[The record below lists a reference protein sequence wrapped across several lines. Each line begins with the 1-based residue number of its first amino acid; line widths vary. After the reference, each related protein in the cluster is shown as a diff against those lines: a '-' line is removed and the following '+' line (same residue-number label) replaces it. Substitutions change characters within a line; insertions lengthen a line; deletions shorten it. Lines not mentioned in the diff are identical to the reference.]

1 MDVNTFKVRLA
12 GLPFLSKSE
21 IQSYQQRVT
30 QGRVDPQTLY
40 REALAVHKNR
50 RNQEIYKKRR
60 ELERRIANLPLNTN
74 DLYNLLN
81 IVDDKSNLDDLH
93 NRAKKIVELRKKKDL
108 GKRRTKLSNNL
119 GKIQINQSNK
129 TEILKKF
136 NEGKN
141 TIRTLI
147 ENAKKLEK
155 KKASERVSKQRKIL
169 RESIKDL
176 GISQSNQLKILQKFK
191 TGKSGVKN
199 LIEEAKKMKTV
210 KVLKGIAGKRAELT
224 ELATKLGVIQTFAK
238 RIKAVNTNDKADALK
253 DVIEKAGEK
262 KRLAELSNEKDKLVK
277 LAREMGIYDSFAG
290 MISGATTVQSLNVV
304 KLDIVQA
311 SKIALSKLSNEKN
324 VSGDFSRAISNLRF
338 SNRLIP
344 LKKRIEEV
352 GVQKTQSKK
361 RETADI
367 LARNKENF
375 INFVRKST
383 LPNSKRRV
391 FINRMRL
398 DNVNIPKLREDVAIA
413 EKNVKDTKR
422 NKELNELLAYIK
434 NLNID
439 KPGFISKFKT
449 TNVPLKNIKNEING
463 IVKNQANTQIK
474 KNELINRAK
483 RISYELDI
491 TGVKNKNNINVTNEK
506 LSDAYKKKLQNNK
519 KILSNFALQAN
530 IDILDD
536 LSSINT
542 LNKLNNAKV
551 VIKKRT
557 KDKLRKI
564 AESTGTDQVL
574 LAKIN
579 TINTPEDVKNLTK
592 RMKTV
597 INTQIKDMKVVEK
610 KEKEKENRRRREN
623 MRREQEQI
631 SKNQE
636 ATYQKEKALMT
647 EKRKLERNAM
657 IEEQRMIGHQLDM
670 NELIEY
676 LNELG
681 IEPKD
686 HQYFINQYT
695 TYNKPVNVIKKD
707 ANKYYMKLY
716 REYRNKN
723 LPQLVTNLKKL
734 ELNQSNIDYIINK
747 YIKTYIESP
756 ILLTEAKGIANIRKA
771 EKGIRNDE
779 NFAGYVSRLTL
790 KQENRDRI
798 ALALDAYFVN
808 FEPLIKSAT
817 NSHIKTINNPRAI
830 QRKELENYI
839 NTQGLSRINKLK
851 VMKNFNAGMGNLNV
865 MKSVIANIRNMRNAK
880 KNIKIKA
887 KLNKE
892 ASNKV
897 ALDQKNETNKLNIQ
911 RLENAEEQMKRA
923 NNKLKKNQKIQFR
936 RYIVNLGLNASNER
950 VKKLIDNY
958 NKFPND
964 VQQYQSKAESIKSL
978 NDERVRLLNRTKALP
993 VDEVRNKRIKNI
1005 KNVDDV
1011 KRMDK
1016 NITRGYVDIIRK
1028 EISNIT
1034 LKSQLEF
1041 NLNLGKITT
1050 VNQAERVRNRLV
1062 DAITRKK
1069 SMDMMKLQ
1077 EAIKPMTAEN
1087 QNMILQKFTSQN
1099 IPINKMLKRVTELKN
1114 KRADEKYK
1122 AERASLYIFLDK
1134 ELNMNVEDRKSI
1146 LKDFDEVKTLSVMK
1160 NKATQLKDKRIRD
1173 KIATDRNKI
1182 QKILQP
1188 LNLSNTD
1195 KTAILKNFN
1204 TTPGS
1209 VILFETKARNIKKK
1223 RNDEKRANER
1233 SQLVKHMNTLQLS
1246 ETNTKK
1252 ILNTFDG
1259 TKNKTLTISRL
1270 NATDLKKQ
1278 RNREKLVETMKSLIL
1293 TNAVKT
1299 NILKAF
1305 RNNPNRVNTLITRA
1319 KQIDTK
1325 ARSQENLQKETREYI
1340 VSLQLGNK
1348 NTPILQ
1354 KINNSL
1360 TLNKAQTLRKQAE
1373 KIKTEINA
1381 EALEKKRSNIRNFAN
1396 DIQITAGMKR
1406 TFIDSV
1412 TPTTNIDALKRKI
1425 QVAERALKNK
1435 KSTRGRLKT
1444 ELRVYLNTL
1453 NLTKEQKDRL
1463 EGNVGNNTKNIT
1475 ALKKKAKYIVEAKKT
1490 NIIETE
1496 MREAKARKNNM
1507 TMNARKREQQIKMVK
1522 SAKAFKADQN
1532 KKERM
1537 KSKPRLEKHLYSLVN
1552 VPQKRIDEYL
1562 ENYINGKKTIQQIT
1576 TISSAKDKQF
1586 AKTKK
1591 RIAILIPKLPMKKE
1605 IKNTFNKRLKTKRV
1619 DIDELKTN
1627 IKNSIVR
1634 QLIPSNDKKKFINQL
1649 LSKE

>member
-398 DNVNIPKLREDVAIA
+398 DNVNIPKLREDVATA
-413 EKNVKDTKR
+413 EKDVKDTKR

-463 IVKNQANTQIK
+463 IVKNQANTQVK
-474 KNELINRAK
+474 KNNLINRAK

>member
-60 ELERRIANLPLNTN
+60 ELGRRIANLPLSGN
-74 DLYNLLN
+74 DLYSLLN

-93 NRAKKIVELRKKKDL
+93 DRAKKIVKLRKKKDL

-119 GKIQINQSNK
+119 GKIQINQSNR
-129 TEILKKF
+129 TELLKKF
-136 NEGKN
+136 DEGKN
-141 TIRTLI
+141 TIRTLV

-155 KKASERVSKQRKIL
+155 KKTSERVSKQRKIL

-191 TGKSGVKN
+191 TGKSGVEN

-224 ELATKLGVIQTFAK
+224 ELATKLGVIQNFAK

-262 KRLAELSNEKDKLVK
+262 KRLTELSNEKDKLVK

-290 MISGATTVQSLNVV
+290 MISGVNTIQSLNVV

-324 VSGDFSRAISNLRF
+324 VSSNFSRAISNLRF

-344 LKKRIEEV
+344 LKKRIEEA
-352 GVQKTQSKK
+352 GSQKTQSKK
-361 RETADI
+361 REAATT
-367 LARNKENF
+367 LTRNKENF
-375 INFVRKST
+375 IDFVRKSAI
-383 LPNSKRRV
+383 PDSKRRM

-398 DNVNIPKLREDVAIA
+398 DDVNIPKLREDVATM
-413 EKNVKDTKR
+413 EKNSRNTKR

-434 NLNID
+434 NLNIN

-449 TNVPLKNIKNEING
+449 TNTSLKNIKNEIDG
-463 IVKNQANTQIK
+463 IVKNKANTQIK
-474 KNELINRAK
+474 KNELVKKAK
-483 RISYELDI
+483 RISYELNI

-519 KILSNFALQAN
+519 KVLSNFALQAN
-530 IDILDD
+530 IDILNN
-536 LSSINT
+536 LSAIND

-564 AESTGTDQVL
+564 AESTGTNQVL
-574 LAKIN
+574 LAQIN

-597 INTQIKDMKVVEK
+597 INTQIKNMKVSEK

-623 MRREQEQI
+623 IIREQEQI
-631 SKNQE
+631 AKNQE
-636 ATYQKEKALMT
+636 ARYQKEKTL
-647 EKRKLERNAM
+647 M
-657 IEEQRMIGHQLDM
+657 IEEQKMIGHQLDI
-670 NELIEY
+670 NEIMEY
-676 LNELG
+676 ITELG

-723 LPQLVTNLKKL
+723 LPKLVTNLKKL
-734 ELNQSNIDYIINK
+734 ELNQSNIEYIINK

-771 EKGIRNDE
+771 EKGIQNDQ
-779 NFAGYVSRLTL
+779 NFASYVGRLTL

-798 ALALDAYFVN
+798 ALALDAYFIN
-808 FEPLIKSAT
+808 FDPLIKSAT
-817 NSHIKTINNPRAI
+817 NSHIKTVNNPRVT

-839 NTQGLSRINKLK
+839 NTQGLSRVNKLK
-851 VMKNFNAGMGNLNV
+851 VMKNFNAGMGNVNV
-865 MKSVIANIRNMRNAK
+865 MKSVITNIRNTRNAQ

-892 ASNKV
+892 ASNKAV
-897 ALDQKNETNKLNIQ
+897 LEQLKREEENMKITKNQ
-911 RLENAEEQMKRA
+911 
-923 NNKLKKNQKIQFR
+923 LKKNQKIQFR
-936 RYIVNLGLNASNER
+936 RYIVNLGLGVSNER

-958 NKFPND
+958 NKFPSD

-978 NDERVRLLNRTKALP
+978 NDEKVRLFNRTKALP
-993 VDEVRNKRIKNI
+993 IDEVRNKRIKNI

-1016 NITRGYVDIIRK
+1016 DITRGYVDIIRK

-1034 LKSQLEF
+1034 LKSQLKF

-1050 VNQAERVRNRLV
+1050 INQAEQVRNRLV

-1069 SMDMMKLQ
+1069 NIDMMKLQ
-1077 EAIKPMTAEN
+1077 EAIKPMTTEN

-1099 IPINKMLKRVTELKN
+1099 ISINKMLKRVTELKN
-1114 KRADEKYK
+1114 KRVDEKYK
-1122 AERASLYIFLDK
+1122 TERASLYTFLDK

-1146 LKDFDEVKTLSVMK
+1146 LKDFDEVKTLNVMK
-1160 NKATQLKDKRIRD
+1160 TKATQLKNKRIRD
-1173 KIATDRNKI
+1173 KIASDRNKI
-1182 QKILQP
+1182 EKILQQ
-1188 LNLSNTD
+1188 LNLSNID

-1223 RNDEKRANER
+1223 GNDEKRANER

-1252 ILNTFDG
+1252 ILTTFDG
-1259 TKNKTLTISRL
+1259 TNKTLTISRL

-1278 RNREKLVETMKSLIL
+1278 RNREKLVEIMKSLIL
-1293 TNAVKT
+1293 TNTVKT
-1299 NILKAF
+1299 NLLKAF

-1319 KQIDTK
+1319 KQIDAK
-1325 ARSQENLQKETREYI
+1325 ARSQENLQKDTREYI

-1360 TLNKAQTLRKQAE
+1360 TLNKSQTLRKQAE

-1381 EALEKKRSNIRNFAN
+1381 EALEKKRSNIRTFAN
-1396 DIQITAGMKR
+1396 DIKITAGMKR

-1412 TPTTNIDALKRKI
+1412 TLTTNVDALKRKI

-1435 KSTRGRLKT
+1435 NSTRGRLKT

-1453 NLTKEQKDRL
+1453 NLSKEQKDRL

-1475 ALKKKAKYIVEAKKT
+1475 ALKKKAKYIVESKKT

>member
-199 LIEEAKKMKTV
+199 LIEEAKKLKTV

-224 ELATKLGVIQTFAK
+224 ELATKLGVIQNFAK
-238 RIKAVNTNDKADALK
+238 RIRAVNTNDKADALK

-262 KRLAELSNEKDKLVK
+262 KRLTELSNEKDKLVK

-383 LPNSKRRV
+383 LPDSKRRA

-398 DNVNIPKLREDVAIA
+398 DNVNIPKLREDVATA

-574 LAKIN
+574 LAQIN

-592 RMKTV
+592 RMKTA
-597 INTQIKDMKVVEK
+597 INTQIKNMKISEK

-631 SKNQE
+631 SKNKE
-636 ATYQKEKALMT
+636 DAYQKEKALMI
-647 EKRKLERNAM
+647 EKKKLERNAM
-657 IEEQRMIGHQLDM
+657 AEEQKMIGHQLDM
-670 NELIEY
+670 NEIIEY

-839 NTQGLSRINKLK
+839 NTQGLSRVNKLK
-851 VMKNFNAGMGNLNV
+851 VMKNFNAGLGNLNV

-1016 NITRGYVDIIRK
+1016 NITRAYVNIIRK

-1077 EAIKPMTAEN
+1077 EAIKPMTTEN

-1146 LKDFDEVKTLSVMK
+1146 LKEFDEVKTLSVMK
-1160 NKATQLKDKRIRD
+1160 TKATQLKDKRIRD

-1252 ILNTFDG
+1252 ILNTFDE

-1552 VPQKRIDEYL
+1552 IPQKRIDEYL

>member
-40 REALAVHKNR
+40 REVLAVHKNR

-60 ELERRIANLPLNTN
+60 ELERRIANLPLSGN
-74 DLYNLLN
+74 DLYSLLN
-81 IVDDKSNLDDLH
+81 IVNDKSNLDDLH
-93 NRAKKIVELRKKKDL
+93 DRAKKIVKLRKKKDL
-108 GKRRTKLSNNL
+108 GKRRAKLSNNL
-119 GKIQINQSNK
+119 GKIQINQSNR
-129 TEILKKF
+129 TELLKKF
-136 NEGKN
+136 DGGKN
-141 TIRTLI
+141 TIRTLV

-155 KKASERVSKQRKIL
+155 KKSSERVSKQRKIL

-191 TGKSGVKN
+191 TGKFGSKN
-199 LIEEAKKMKTV
+199 LVEEAKKMKKV

-224 ELATKLGVIQTFAK
+224 ELATKLGVIQTFVK
-238 RIKAVNTNDKADALK
+238 RIKVVNTNDKADALRG
-253 DVIEKAGEK
+253 VIEKAGEK
-262 KRLAELSNEKDKLVK
+262 KRLTELSNEKDKLVK
-277 LAREMGIYDSFAG
+277 LTREIGIYDSFAG
-290 MISGATTVQSLNVV
+290 MISGANTIQSLNVV

-311 SKIALSKLSNEKN
+311 SKIALSKLSNDKN
-324 VSGDFSRAISNLRF
+324 VSSNFSRAISNLRF

-344 LKKRIEEV
+344 LKKRIEEA
-352 GVQKTQSKK
+352 GSQKTQSKK
-361 RETADI
+361 REAADI

-375 INFVRKST
+375 INFVRKSVI
-383 LPNSKRRV
+383 PDSKRRV

-398 DNVNIPKLREDVAIA
+398 DDVNIPKLREDVTMV
-413 EKNVKDTKR
+413 EKNFQTTKR

-449 TNVPLKNIKNEING
+449 TNTPLKNIKNEIDG
-463 IVKNQANTQIK
+463 IVKNKANTQIK
-474 KNELINRAK
+474 KNELVNKAK
-483 RISYELDI
+483 RISYELNI

-519 KILSNFALQAN
+519 KVLSNFALQAN
-530 IDILDD
+530 IDILNN
-536 LSSINT
+536 LSAIND

-564 AESTGTDQVL
+564 AESTGTNQVL
-574 LAKIN
+574 LAQIN

-597 INTQIKDMKVVEK
+597 INTQIRNMKIVEK
-610 KEKEKENRRRREN
+610 TEKEKENRRRREN
-623 MRREQEQI
+623 MIREQEQI
-631 SKNQE
+631 AKNQE
-636 ATYQKEKALMT
+636 ATYQKEKTLMN
-647 EKRKLERNAM
+647 EKRKLERNTM
-657 IEEQRMIGHQLDM
+657 IEEQKTIGHQLDI
-670 NELIEY
+670 NEILEY
-676 LNELG
+676 ITEIG

-723 LPQLVTNLKKL
+723 LPKLVTNLKNL

-779 NFAGYVSRLTL
+779 NFANYVGRLTL

-817 NSHIKTINNPRAI
+817 NSHIKTINNPRST

-839 NTQGLSRINKLK
+839 NTQGLSRVNKLK
-851 VMKNFNAGMGNLNV
+851 VMKNFNAGAGNINT
-865 MKSVIANIRNMRNAK
+865 MKSVITNIRNTRNAQ

-892 ASNKV
+892 ASNKAV
-897 ALDQKNETNKLNIQ
+897 LEQKNTTNKLNIQ
-911 RLENAEEQMKRA
+911 RLDNAEKQMKHD

-936 RYIVNLGLNASNER
+936 RYMVNLGLNATNER
-950 VKKLIDNY
+950 VTKLIDNY

-964 VQQYQSKAESIKSL
+964 VQQYKSKAESMKLL
-978 NDERVRLLNRTKALP
+978 NDEKVRLLNRVKALP

-1005 KNVDDV
+1005 KNIDDV

-1016 NITRGYVDIIRK
+1016 DIARGYVDIIRK

-1034 LKSQLEF
+1034 LKSQLKF

-1069 SMDMMKLQ
+1069 NMDMMKLQ
-1077 EAIKPMTAEN
+1077 EAIKPMTTEN
-1087 QNMILQKFTSQN
+1087 QNMILQKFTTQN
-1099 IPINKMLKRVTELKN
+1099 TPINKMLKRVTELKN

-1122 AERASLYIFLDK
+1122 TERASLYTFLDK

-1146 LKDFDEVKTLSVMK
+1146 LKDFDEVKTLNIMK
-1160 NKATQLKDKRIRD
+1160 TKATQLKNKRIRD
-1173 KIATDRNKI
+1173 KIASDRNKI
-1182 QKILQP
+1182 EKILQP
-1188 LNLSNTD
+1188 LNLNNTD

-1209 VILFETKARNIKKK
+1209 VILFETKARSIKKR

-1252 ILNTFDG
+1252 ILTTFDG
-1259 TKNKTLTISRL
+1259 TKNKTLTISQL

-1293 TNAVKT
+1293 TNTVKT

-1325 ARSQENLQKETREYI
+1325 ARSQENLQKDTREYI

-1348 NTPILQ
+1348 NAPILQ

-1373 KIKTEINA
+1373 NIKTEINA

-1396 DIQITAGMKR
+1396 DIKITAGMKR

-1412 TPTTNIDALKRKI
+1412 TLTTNVDALKRKI

-1435 KSTRGRLKT
+1435 NSTRGRLKT

-1453 NLTKEQKDRL
+1453 NLSKEQKDRL
-1463 EGNVGNNTKNIT
+1463 EGNIGNNTKNIT
-1475 ALKKKAKYIVEAKKT
+1475 ALKKKAKYIVESKKT
-1490 NIIETE
+1490 NIIMTE
-1496 MREAKARKNNM
+1496 MREAKARKNNR

-1522 SAKAFKADQN
+1522 SAKAFKANQN
-1532 KKERM
+1532 KKERET
-1537 KSKPRLEKHLYSLVN
+1537 KKPRLEKHLYSLVN

-1591 RIAILIPKLPMKKE
+1591 RIALLIPKLPMKKE
-1605 IKNTFNKRLKTKRV
+1605 MKNTLNKRLKTKRV

-1627 IKNSIVR
+1627 IKNTIVK
-1634 QLIPSNDKKKFINQL
+1634 QMIPAKEKKNLINQL
-1649 LSKE
+1649 LAKE

>member
-839 NTQGLSRINKLK
+839 NTQGLSRVNKLK

>member
-199 LIEEAKKMKTV
+199 LIEEAKKLKTV

-224 ELATKLGVIQTFAK
+224 ELATKLGVIQNFAK
-238 RIKAVNTNDKADALK
+238 RIRAVNTNDKADALK

-383 LPNSKRRV
+383 LPDSKRRA

-398 DNVNIPKLREDVAIA
+398 DNVNIPKLREDVATA

-574 LAKIN
+574 LAQIN

-592 RMKTV
+592 RMKTA
-597 INTQIKDMKVVEK
+597 INTQIKNMKISEK

-631 SKNQE
+631 SKNKE
-636 ATYQKEKALMT
+636 DAYQKEKALMI
-647 EKRKLERNAM
+647 EKKKLERNAM
-657 IEEQRMIGHQLDM
+657 AEEQKMIGHQLDM
-670 NELIEY
+670 NEIIEY

-681 IEPKD
+681 IEPGD

-839 NTQGLSRINKLK
+839 NTQGLSRVNKLK

-1016 NITRGYVDIIRK
+1016 NITRAYVNIIRK

-1077 EAIKPMTAEN
+1077 EAIKPMTTEN

-1146 LKDFDEVKTLSVMK
+1146 LKEFDEVKTLSVMK
-1160 NKATQLKDKRIRD
+1160 TKATQLKDKRIRD

>member
-224 ELATKLGVIQTFAK
+224 ELATKLGVIQNFAK
-238 RIKAVNTNDKADALK
+238 RIRAVNTNDKADALK

-262 KRLAELSNEKDKLVK
+262 KRLTELSNEKDKLVK

-383 LPNSKRRV
+383 LPDSKRRA

-398 DNVNIPKLREDVAIA
+398 DNVNIPKLREDVATA

-574 LAKIN
+574 LAQIN

-597 INTQIKDMKVVEK
+597 INTQIKNMKISEK

-631 SKNQE
+631 SKNKE
-636 ATYQKEKALMT
+636 DAYQKEKALMI
-647 EKRKLERNAM
+647 EKKKLERNAM
-657 IEEQRMIGHQLDM
+657 AEEQKMIGHQLDM
-670 NELIEY
+670 NEIIEY

-839 NTQGLSRINKLK
+839 NTQGLSRVNKLK

-1005 KNVDDV
+1005 KNIDDV

-1016 NITRGYVDIIRK
+1016 NITRGYVNIIRK

-1077 EAIKPMTAEN
+1077 EAIKPMTTEN

-1146 LKDFDEVKTLSVMK
+1146 LKEFDEVKTLSVMK
-1160 NKATQLKDKRIRD
+1160 TKATQLKDKRIRD

-1552 VPQKRIDEYL
+1552 IPQKRIDEYL

-1634 QLIPSNDKKKFINQL
+1634 QLIPSNEKKKFINQL

>member
-60 ELERRIANLPLNTN
+60 ELERRIANLPLNED

-81 IVDDKSNLDDLH
+81 IVNDKSNLDDLH
-93 NRAKKIVELRKKKDL
+93 DRAKKIVELRKKKDL
-108 GKRRTKLSNNL
+108 GKRRAKLSNNL

-155 KKASERVSKQRKIL
+155 KKTSERISKQRKIL

-224 ELATKLGVIQTFAK
+224 ELATKLGVIQNFAK

-262 KRLAELSNEKDKLVK
+262 KRLTELSNEKDKLVK

-324 VSGDFSRAISNLRF
+324 VSSNFSRAISNLRF

-344 LKKRIEEV
+344 LKKRIEEA
-352 GVQKTQSKK
+352 GGQKTQSKK
-361 RETADI
+361 REAADI

-375 INFVRKST
+375 IDFVRKSAI
-383 LPNSKRRV
+383 PDNKRRV

-398 DNVNIPKLREDVAIA
+398 DDVNIPKLREDVATM
-413 EKNVKDTKR
+413 EKNVKNTKR

-449 TNVPLKNIKNEING
+449 TNVPLKNIKNEIND
-463 IVKNQANTQIK
+463 IVKNQANTQVK
-474 KNELINRAK
+474 KNELVKKAK
-483 RISYELDI
+483 RISYELNI

-530 IDILDD
+530 IDILNN
-536 LSSINT
+536 LSAIND

-564 AESTGTDQVL
+564 AESTGTNQVL

-579 TINTPEDVKNLTK
+579 TVNTPEDVKNLTK
-592 RMKTV
+592 RMKYV
-597 INTQIKDMKVVEK
+597 INTQIKNMKVSEK

-631 SKNQE
+631 SKNKE
-636 ATYQKEKALMT
+636 DAYQKEKALMI
-647 EKRKLERNAM
+647 EKKKLERNAVV
-657 IEEQRMIGHQLDM
+657 EEQKMIGHQLDM
-670 NELIEY
+670 NEIIEY

-723 LPQLVTNLKKL
+723 LPKLVTNLKKL

-817 NSHIKTINNPRAI
+817 NSHIKTVNNPRAT

-839 NTQGLSRINKLK
+839 NTRGLSRVNKLK
-851 VMKNFNAGMGNLNV
+851 VMKNFNAGAGNVNA
-865 MKSVIANIRNMRNAK
+865 MKSVIANIHNMRNAK

-897 ALDQKNETNKLNIQ
+897 ALNQKNETNKLNIQ

-978 NDERVRLLNRTKALP
+978 DDERVRLLNRTKALP

-1005 KNVDDV
+1005 KNLDDV

-1034 LKSQLEF
+1034 LKSRLEF

-1062 DAITRKK
+1062 NAITRKK

-1122 AERASLYIFLDK
+1122 AERASLYTFLDK

-1160 NKATQLKDKRIRD
+1160 TKATQLKDKRIRD

-1278 RNREKLVETMKSLIL
+1278 RNREKLVETMKTLIL

-1319 KQIDTK
+1319 KQIDSK

-1522 SAKAFKADQN
+1522 TAKAFKADQN

-1605 IKNTFNKRLKTKRV
+1605 MKNTFNKRLKTKRV

-1627 IKNSIVR
+1627 IKNTIVK
-1634 QLIPSNDKKKFINQL
+1634 QMIPAKEKKNLINQL
-1649 LSKE
+1649 LAKE

>member
-191 TGKSGVKN
+191 TGKFGVKN

-224 ELATKLGVIQTFAK
+224 ELATKLGVIQNFAK
-238 RIKAVNTNDKADALK
+238 RIRAVNTNDKADALK

-383 LPNSKRRV
+383 LPDSKRRV

-398 DNVNIPKLREDVAIA
+398 DNVNIPKLREDVATA

-574 LAKIN
+574 LAQIN

-597 INTQIKDMKVVEK
+597 INTQIKNMKVSEK

-636 ATYQKEKALMT
+636 DAYQKEKALMV
-647 EKRKLERNAM
+647 EKKKLERNAM
-657 IEEQRMIGHQLDM
+657 AEEQKMIGHQLDM
-670 NELIEY
+670 NEIIEY

-839 NTQGLSRINKLK
+839 NTQGLSRVNKLK

-1050 VNQAERVRNRLV
+1050 VNQAEQVRNRLV

-1160 NKATQLKDKRIRD
+1160 NKATQLKYKRIRD

-1259 TKNKTLTISRL
+1259 TKDKTLTISRL

>member
-383 LPNSKRRV
+383 LPDSKRRV

-839 NTQGLSRINKLK
+839 NTQGLSRVNKLK

-1077 EAIKPMTAEN
+1077 EAIKPMTTEN

>member
-40 REALAVHKNR
+40 REVLAVHKNR

-60 ELERRIANLPLNTN
+60 ELERRIANLPLSGN
-74 DLYNLLN
+74 DLYSLLN
-81 IVDDKSNLDDLH
+81 IVNDKSNLDDLH
-93 NRAKKIVELRKKKDL
+93 DRAKKIVKLRKKKDL
-108 GKRRTKLSNNL
+108 GKRRAKLSNNL
-119 GKIQINQSNK
+119 GKIQINQSNR
-129 TEILKKF
+129 TELLKKF
-136 NEGKN
+136 DGGKN
-141 TIRTLI
+141 TIRTLV

-155 KKASERVSKQRKIL
+155 KKTSERVSKQRKIL

-191 TGKSGVKN
+191 TGKFGSKN
-199 LIEEAKKMKTV
+199 LVEEAKKMKKV

-224 ELATKLGVIQTFAK
+224 ELATKLGVIQTFVK
-238 RIKAVNTNDKADALK
+238 RIKVVNTNDKADALRG
-253 DVIEKAGEK
+253 VIEKAGEK
-262 KRLAELSNEKDKLVK
+262 KRLTELSNEKDKLVK
-277 LAREMGIYDSFAG
+277 LTREIGIYDSFAG
-290 MISGATTVQSLNVV
+290 MISGANTIQSLNVV

-311 SKIALSKLSNEKN
+311 SKIALSKLSNDKN
-324 VSGDFSRAISNLRF
+324 VSSNFSRAISNLRF

-344 LKKRIEEV
+344 LKKRIEEA
-352 GVQKTQSKK
+352 GSQKTQSKK
-361 RETADI
+361 REAADI

-375 INFVRKST
+375 INFVRKSVI
-383 LPNSKRRV
+383 PDSKRRV

-398 DNVNIPKLREDVAIA
+398 DDVNIPKLREDVTMV
-413 EKNVKDTKR
+413 EKNFQTTKR

-449 TNVPLKNIKNEING
+449 TNTSLKNIKNEIDG
-463 IVKNQANTQIK
+463 IVKNKANTQIK
-474 KNELINRAK
+474 KNELVNKAK
-483 RISYELDI
+483 RISYELNI

-519 KILSNFALQAN
+519 KVLSNFALQAN
-530 IDILDD
+530 IDILNN
-536 LSSINT
+536 LSAIND

-564 AESTGTDQVL
+564 AESTGTNQVL
-574 LAKIN
+574 LAQIN

-597 INTQIKDMKVVEK
+597 INTQIRNMKIVEK
-610 KEKEKENRRRREN
+610 TEKEKENRRRREN
-623 MRREQEQI
+623 MIREQEQI
-631 SKNQE
+631 AKNQE
-636 ATYQKEKALMT
+636 ATYQKEKTLMN
-647 EKRKLERNAM
+647 EKRKLERNTM
-657 IEEQRMIGHQLDM
+657 IEEQKTIGHQLDI
-670 NELIEY
+670 NEILEY
-676 LNELG
+676 ITEIG

-723 LPQLVTNLKKL
+723 LPKLVTNLKNL

-779 NFAGYVSRLTL
+779 NFANYVGRLTL

-817 NSHIKTINNPRAI
+817 NSHIKTINNPRST

-839 NTQGLSRINKLK
+839 NTQGLSRVNKLK
-851 VMKNFNAGMGNLNV
+851 VMKNFNAGAGNINT
-865 MKSVIANIRNMRNAK
+865 MKSVITNIRNTRNAQ

-892 ASNKV
+892 ASNKAV
-897 ALDQKNETNKLNIQ
+897 LEQKNTTNKLNIQ
-911 RLENAEEQMKRA
+911 RLDNAEKQMKHD

-936 RYIVNLGLNASNER
+936 RYMVNLGLNATNER
-950 VKKLIDNY
+950 VTKLIDNY

-964 VQQYQSKAESIKSL
+964 VQQYKSKAESMKLL
-978 NDERVRLLNRTKALP
+978 NDEKVRLLNRVKALP

-1005 KNVDDV
+1005 KNIDDV

-1016 NITRGYVDIIRK
+1016 DIARGYVDIIRK

-1034 LKSQLEF
+1034 LKSQLKF

-1069 SMDMMKLQ
+1069 NMDMMKLQ
-1077 EAIKPMTAEN
+1077 EAIKPMTTEN
-1087 QNMILQKFTSQN
+1087 QNMILQKFTTQN
-1099 IPINKMLKRVTELKN
+1099 TPINKMLKRVTELKN

-1122 AERASLYIFLDK
+1122 TERASLYTFLDK

-1146 LKDFDEVKTLSVMK
+1146 LKDFDEVKTLNIMK
-1160 NKATQLKDKRIRD
+1160 TKATQLKNKRIRD
-1173 KIATDRNKI
+1173 KIASDRNKI
-1182 QKILQP
+1182 EKILQP
-1188 LNLSNTD
+1188 LNLNNTD

-1209 VILFETKARNIKKK
+1209 VILFETKARSIKKR

-1252 ILNTFDG
+1252 ILTTFDG
-1259 TKNKTLTISRL
+1259 TKNKTLTISQL

-1293 TNAVKT
+1293 TNTVKT

-1325 ARSQENLQKETREYI
+1325 ARSQENLQKDTREYI

-1348 NTPILQ
+1348 NAPILQ

-1373 KIKTEINA
+1373 NIKTEINA

-1396 DIQITAGMKR
+1396 DIKITAGMKR

-1412 TPTTNIDALKRKI
+1412 TLTTNVDALKRKI

-1435 KSTRGRLKT
+1435 NSTRGRLKT

-1453 NLTKEQKDRL
+1453 NLSKEQKDRL
-1463 EGNVGNNTKNIT
+1463 EGNIGNNTKNIT
-1475 ALKKKAKYIVEAKKT
+1475 ALKKKAKYIVESKKT
-1490 NIIETE
+1490 NIIMTE
-1496 MREAKARKNNM
+1496 MREAKARKNNR

-1522 SAKAFKADQN
+1522 SAKAFKANQN
-1532 KKERM
+1532 KKERET
-1537 KSKPRLEKHLYSLVN
+1537 KKPRLEKHLYSLVN

-1591 RIAILIPKLPMKKE
+1591 RIALLIPKLPMKKE
-1605 IKNTFNKRLKTKRV
+1605 MKNTLNKRLKTKRV

-1627 IKNSIVR
+1627 IKNTIVK
-1634 QLIPSNDKKKFINQL
+1634 QMIPAKEKKNLINQL
-1649 LSKE
+1649 LAKE

>member
-30 QGRVDPQTLY
+30 QGRIDPQTLY

-60 ELERRIANLPLNTN
+60 ELERRIVNLPLSENN
-74 DLYNLLN
+74 LYNLLN
-81 IVDDKSNLDDLH
+81 IVDDQSNLDDLH
-93 NRAKKIVELRKKKDL
+93 DRAKKIVELRKKKDL
-108 GKRRTKLSNNL
+108 GQRRAKLANNL
-119 GKIQINQSNK
+119 GKIQINQSNRV
-129 TEILKKF
+129 ELLKKF

-141 TIRTLI
+141 TIRTLV

-155 KKASERVSKQRKIL
+155 KKTSERISKRRKIL

-176 GISQSNQLKILQKFK
+176 GISQSNQLKILAKFK
-191 TGKSGVKN
+191 TGKFGVKN
-199 LIEEAKKMKTV
+199 LIEEAKKLKKV

-224 ELATKLGVIQTFAK
+224 ELATKLGVINTFAK

-290 MISGATTVQSLNVV
+290 MISGANTIQSLNVV
-304 KLDIVQA
+304 KLDVVQA

-324 VSGDFSRAISNLRF
+324 VSSNFSRAISNLRF

-344 LKKRIEEV
+344 LKKRIEEA
-352 GVQKTQSKK
+352 GSQKTQSKK
-361 RETADI
+361 REAADI
-367 LARNKENF
+367 LERNKENF
-375 INFVRKST
+375 IDFVRKSAI
-383 LPNSKRRV
+383 PDSKRRV

-398 DNVNIPKLREDVAIA
+398 DDVNIPKLREDVATV
-413 EKNVKDTKR
+413 EKNLKNTKR
-422 NKELNELLAYIK
+422 GKELNELLAYIK
-434 NLNID
+434 NLNIN

-449 TNVPLKNIKNEING
+449 TNTSLKNIKNEIDG

-474 KNELINRAK
+474 KNELVKKAK
-483 RISYELDI
+483 RISYELNI

-506 LSDAYKKKLQNNK
+506 LSDAYKRKLQNNK
-519 KILSNFALQAN
+519 KVLSNFALQAN
-530 IDILDD
+530 IDILNN
-536 LSSINT
+536 LSAIND

-564 AESTGTDQVL
+564 AESTGTNQVL
-574 LAKIN
+574 LAQIN

-597 INTQIKDMKVVEK
+597 INTQIKNMKVIEK

-623 MRREQEQI
+623 MIREQEQI
-631 SKNQE
+631 TKNQE
-636 ATYQKEKALMT
+636 ATYQKEKAFMI
-647 EKRKLERNAM
+647 EKKKLERNAM
-657 IEEQRMIGHQLDM
+657 IEEQAMIGHQLDI
-670 NELIEY
+670 NEILEY
-676 LNELG
+676 LTELG

-686 HQYFINQYT
+686 HQYFTNQYT

-723 LPQLVTNLKKL
+723 LPKLVTNLKKL

-779 NFAGYVSRLTL
+779 NFASYVGRLTL
-790 KQENRDRI
+790 KQENRNRI

-817 NSHIKTINNPRAI
+817 NSHIKTINNPRAT

-839 NTQGLSRINKLK
+839 NTQGLSRVNKLK
-851 VMKNFNAGMGNLNV
+851 VMKNFNAGAGNVNA
-865 MKSVIANIRNMRNAK
+865 MKSVITNIRNTRNAQ
-880 KNIKIKA
+880 KNIKTKA

-892 ASNKV
+892 VSNK
-897 ALDQKNETNKLNIQ
+897 AILEQKNTTNKLNIQ
-911 RLENAEEQMKRA
+911 RLNNAEKQMKQA
-923 NNKLKKNQKIQFR
+923 NNRLKKNQKIQFR

-950 VKKLIDNY
+950 VKKLIDTY

-964 VQQYQSKAESIKSL
+964 VQQYQSKAESMKSL
-978 NDERVRLLNRTKALP
+978 NDEKVRLLNRTKALP

-1016 NITRGYVDIIRK
+1016 DITRGYVDIIRK

-1034 LKSQLEF
+1034 LKSQLKF

-1050 VNQAERVRNRLV
+1050 VNQAEQIRNRLV

-1069 SMDMMKLQ
+1069 SMDMIKLQ
-1077 EAIKPMTAEN
+1077 EAIKPMTTEN
-1087 QNMILQKFTSQN
+1087 QNMILQKFMSQN

-1114 KRADEKYK
+1114 KRVDEKYK
-1122 AERASLYIFLDK
+1122 TERASLYTFLDK

-1146 LKDFDEVKTLSVMK
+1146 LKDFDEVKTLNIMK
-1160 NKATQLKDKRIRD
+1160 TKATQLKDKRIKD
-1173 KIATDRNKI
+1173 KIASDRNKI
-1182 QKILQP
+1182 EKILQP
-1188 LNLSNTD
+1188 LNLSNAD
-1195 KTAILKNFN
+1195 KIAILKNFN

-1252 ILNTFDG
+1252 ILTTFDG
-1259 TKNKTLTISRL
+1259 TKDKTLTISRL

-1319 KQIDTK
+1319 KQIDAK
-1325 ARSQENLQKETREYI
+1325 ARSQENLQKDTREYI

-1373 KIKTEINA
+1373 KIKIEINA

-1435 KSTRGRLKT
+1435 QSTRGRLKT

-1522 SAKAFKADQN
+1522 SAKAFKANQN
-1532 KKERM
+1532 KKERET
-1537 KSKPRLEKHLYSLVN
+1537 KKPRLEKHLYSLTN

-1562 ENYINGKKTIQQIT
+1562 ENYMNGKKTIQQIT
-1576 TISSAKDKQF
+1576 TISSAKNKQF

-1605 IKNTFNKRLKTKRV
+1605 LKNNFNKRLKTKRV

-1627 IKNSIVR
+1627 IKNTIVK
-1634 QLIPSNDKKKFINQL
+1634 QMIPAKEKKNLINQL

>member
-60 ELERRIANLPLNTN
+60 ELERRIANLPLNED

-81 IVDDKSNLDDLH
+81 IVNDKSNLDDLH
-93 NRAKKIVELRKKKDL
+93 DRAKKIVELRKKKDL
-108 GKRRTKLSNNL
+108 GKRRAKLSNNL

-155 KKASERVSKQRKIL
+155 KKTSERISKQRKIL

-224 ELATKLGVIQTFAK
+224 ELATKLGVIQNFAK

-262 KRLAELSNEKDKLVK
+262 KRLTELSNEKDKLVK

-324 VSGDFSRAISNLRF
+324 VSSNFSRAISNLRF

-344 LKKRIEEV
+344 LKKRIEEA
-352 GVQKTQSKK
+352 GGQKTQSKK
-361 RETADI
+361 REAADI

-375 INFVRKST
+375 IDFVRKSAI
-383 LPNSKRRV
+383 PDNKRRV

-398 DNVNIPKLREDVAIA
+398 DDVNIPKLREDVATM
-413 EKNVKDTKR
+413 EKNVKNTKR

-449 TNVPLKNIKNEING
+449 TNVPLKNIKNEIND
-463 IVKNQANTQIK
+463 IVKNQANTQVK
-474 KNELINRAK
+474 KNELVKKAK
-483 RISYELDI
+483 RISYELNI

-530 IDILDD
+530 IDILNN
-536 LSSINT
+536 LSAIND

-564 AESTGTDQVL
+564 AESTGTNQVL

-579 TINTPEDVKNLTK
+579 TVNTPEDVKNLTK
-592 RMKTV
+592 RMKYV
-597 INTQIKDMKVVEK
+597 INTQIKNMKVSEK

-631 SKNQE
+631 SKNKE
-636 ATYQKEKALMT
+636 DAYQKEKALMI
-647 EKRKLERNAM
+647 EKKKLERNAVV
-657 IEEQRMIGHQLDM
+657 EEQKMIGHQLDM
-670 NELIEY
+670 NEIIEY

-723 LPQLVTNLKKL
+723 LPKLVTNLKKL

-817 NSHIKTINNPRAI
+817 NSHIKTVNNPRAT

-839 NTQGLSRINKLK
+839 NTRGLSRVNKLK
-851 VMKNFNAGMGNLNV
+851 VMKNFNAGAGNVNA
-865 MKSVIANIRNMRNAK
+865 MKSVIANIHNMRNAK

-897 ALDQKNETNKLNIQ
+897 ALNQKNETNKLNIQ

-978 NDERVRLLNRTKALP
+978 DDERVRLLNRTKALP

-1005 KNVDDV
+1005 KNLDDV

-1034 LKSQLEF
+1034 LKSRLEF

-1062 DAITRKK
+1062 NAITRKK

-1122 AERASLYIFLDK
+1122 AERASLYTFLDK

-1160 NKATQLKDKRIRD
+1160 TKATQLKDKRIRD

-1278 RNREKLVETMKSLIL
+1278 RNREKLVETMKTLIL

-1319 KQIDTK
+1319 KQIDSK

-1605 IKNTFNKRLKTKRV
+1605 MKNTFNKRLKTKRV

-1627 IKNSIVR
+1627 IKNTIVK
-1634 QLIPSNDKKKFINQL
+1634 QMIPAKEKKNLINQL
-1649 LSKE
+1649 LAKE

>member
-238 RIKAVNTNDKADALK
+238 RIKGVNTNDKADALK

-383 LPNSKRRV
+383 LPDSKRRV

-1077 EAIKPMTAEN
+1077 EAIKPMTTEN

-1099 IPINKMLKRVTELKN
+1099 MPINKMLKRVTELKN

-1552 VPQKRIDEYL
+1552 VPQKRIDEYI

>member
-199 LIEEAKKMKTV
+199 LIEEAKKLKTV

-224 ELATKLGVIQTFAK
+224 ELATKLGVIQNFAK
-238 RIKAVNTNDKADALK
+238 RIRAVNTNDKADALK

-262 KRLAELSNEKDKLVK
+262 KRLTELSNEKDKLVK

-324 VSGDFSRAISNLRF
+324 VSGEFSRAISNLRF

-383 LPNSKRRV
+383 LPNSKRRA

-398 DNVNIPKLREDVAIA
+398 DNVNIPKLREDVATA

-574 LAKIN
+574 LAQIN

-592 RMKTV
+592 RMKTA
-597 INTQIKDMKVVEK
+597 INTQIKNMKISEK

-631 SKNQE
+631 SKNKE
-636 ATYQKEKALMT
+636 DAYQKEKALMI
-647 EKRKLERNAM
+647 EKKKLERNAM
-657 IEEQRMIGHQLDM
+657 AEEQKMIGHQLDM
-670 NELIEY
+670 NEIIEY

-681 IEPKD
+681 IEPGD

-839 NTQGLSRINKLK
+839 NTQGLSRVNKLK

-1146 LKDFDEVKTLSVMK
+1146 LKEFDEVKTLSVMK
-1160 NKATQLKDKRIRD
+1160 TKATQLKDKRIRD

-1360 TLNKAQTLRKQAE
+1360 TLNRAQTLRKQAE

>member
-60 ELERRIANLPLNTN
+60 ELERRIANLPLNED

-81 IVDDKSNLDDLH
+81 IVNDKSNLDDLH
-93 NRAKKIVELRKKKDL
+93 DRAKKIVELRKKKDL
-108 GKRRTKLSNNL
+108 GKRRAKLSNNL

-155 KKASERVSKQRKIL
+155 KKKSERISKQRKIL

-224 ELATKLGVIQTFAK
+224 ELATKLGVIQNFAK

-262 KRLAELSNEKDKLVK
+262 KRLTELSNEKDKLVK

-324 VSGDFSRAISNLRF
+324 VSSNFSRAISNLRF

-344 LKKRIEEV
+344 LKKRIEEA
-352 GVQKTQSKK
+352 GGQKTQSKK
-361 RETADI
+361 REAADI

-375 INFVRKST
+375 IDFVRKSAI
-383 LPNSKRRV
+383 PDNKRRV

-398 DNVNIPKLREDVAIA
+398 DDVNIPKLREDVATM
-413 EKNVKDTKR
+413 EKNVKNTKR

-449 TNVPLKNIKNEING
+449 TNVPLKNIKNEIND
-463 IVKNQANTQIK
+463 IVKNQANTQVK
-474 KNELINRAK
+474 KNELVKKAK
-483 RISYELDI
+483 RISYELNI

-530 IDILDD
+530 IDILNN
-536 LSSINT
+536 LSAIND

-564 AESTGTDQVL
+564 AESTGTNQVL

-579 TINTPEDVKNLTK
+579 TVNTPEDVKNLTK
-592 RMKTV
+592 RMKSV
-597 INTQIKDMKVVEK
+597 INTQIKNMKVSEK

-631 SKNQE
+631 SKNKE
-636 ATYQKEKALMT
+636 DAYQKEKALMI
-647 EKRKLERNAM
+647 EKKKLERNAM
-657 IEEQRMIGHQLDM
+657 VEEQKMIGHQLDM
-670 NELIEY
+670 NEIIEY

-723 LPQLVTNLKKL
+723 LPKLVTNLKKL

-817 NSHIKTINNPRAI
+817 NSHIKTVNNPRAT

-839 NTQGLSRINKLK
+839 NTRGLSRVNKLK
-851 VMKNFNAGMGNLNV
+851 VMKNFNAGAGNVNA
-865 MKSVIANIRNMRNAK
+865 MKSVIANIHNMRNAK

-897 ALDQKNETNKLNIQ
+897 ALNQKNETNKLNIQ

-978 NDERVRLLNRTKALP
+978 DDERVRLLNRTKALP

-1005 KNVDDV
+1005 KNLDDV

-1034 LKSQLEF
+1034 LKSRLEF

-1062 DAITRKK
+1062 NAITRKK

-1122 AERASLYIFLDK
+1122 AERASLYTFLDK

-1160 NKATQLKDKRIRD
+1160 TKATQLKDKRIRD

-1278 RNREKLVETMKSLIL
+1278 RNREKLVETMKTLIL

-1319 KQIDTK
+1319 KQIDSK

-1605 IKNTFNKRLKTKRV
+1605 MKNTFNKRLKTKRV

-1627 IKNSIVR
+1627 IKNTIVK
-1634 QLIPSNDKKKFINQL
+1634 QMIPAKEKKNLINQL
-1649 LSKE
+1649 LAKE

>member
-60 ELERRIANLPLNTN
+60 ELERRIANLPLNED

-81 IVDDKSNLDDLH
+81 IVNDKSNLDDLH
-93 NRAKKIVELRKKKDL
+93 DRAKKIVELRKKKDL
-108 GKRRTKLSNNL
+108 GKRRAKLSNNL

-155 KKASERVSKQRKIL
+155 KKTSERISKQRKIL

-324 VSGDFSRAISNLRF
+324 VSSNFSRAISNLRF

-344 LKKRIEEV
+344 LKKRIEEA
-352 GVQKTQSKK
+352 GGQKTQSKK
-361 RETADI
+361 REAADI

-375 INFVRKST
+375 IDFVRKSAI
-383 LPNSKRRV
+383 PDNKRRV

-398 DNVNIPKLREDVAIA
+398 DDVNIPKLREDVATM
-413 EKNVKDTKR
+413 EKNVKNTKR

-449 TNVPLKNIKNEING
+449 TNVPLKNIKNEIND
-463 IVKNQANTQIK
+463 IVKNQANTQVK
-474 KNELINRAK
+474 KNELVKKAK
-483 RISYELDI
+483 RISYELNI

-530 IDILDD
+530 IDILNN
-536 LSSINT
+536 LSAIND

-597 INTQIKDMKVVEK
+597 INTQIKNMKVSEK

-631 SKNQE
+631 SKNKE
-636 ATYQKEKALMT
+636 DAYQKEKALMI
-647 EKRKLERNAM
+647 EKKKLERNAVV
-657 IEEQRMIGHQLDM
+657 EEQKMIGHQLDM
-670 NELIEY
+670 NEIIEY

-839 NTQGLSRINKLK
+839 NTQGLSRVNKLK

-1062 DAITRKK
+1062 NAITRKK
-1069 SMDMMKLQ
+1069 SVDMMKLQ

-1160 NKATQLKDKRIRD
+1160 TKATQLKDKRIRD

-1319 KQIDTK
+1319 KQIDSK

-1605 IKNTFNKRLKTKRV
+1605 MKNTFNKRLKTKRV

-1627 IKNSIVR
+1627 IKNTIVK
-1634 QLIPSNDKKKFINQL
+1634 QMIPAKEKKNLINQL
-1649 LSKE
+1649 LAKE